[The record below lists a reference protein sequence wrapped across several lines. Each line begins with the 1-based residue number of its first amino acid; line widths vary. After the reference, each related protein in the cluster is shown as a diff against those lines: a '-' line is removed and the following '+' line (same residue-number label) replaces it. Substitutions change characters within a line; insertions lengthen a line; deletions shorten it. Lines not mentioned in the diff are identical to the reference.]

1 MNPQFE
7 EEKKAIEQAVDERR
21 NNTMDHEEVAAKL
34 QESTKPSEVISSD
47 MDEAARV
54 AEEALKRLNG
64 EL

>member
-21 NNTMDHEEVAAKL
+21 NNTMDHEEVAAL
-34 QESTKPSEVISSD
+34 QESTKPGEAISSD